1 MNRPFVSV
9 VIPTYNRAE
18 DLQRALQSVREQ
30 TYTNWEVIVVDNYS
44 TDNTDDIVGMIEDP
58 RVFLYKIRN
67 NGVIAVSRNLGIQ
80 KASGELIALLD
91 SDDWWA
97 KEKLERSVAAIQSGA
112 DIVYHDLWMVTGRE
126 RKYRKVGSWPL
137 MQPVYDALIMNG
149 NPVINSSVVVRKKII
164 EKIGGISENPKLIAA
179 EDFDC
184 WLRIALVTDRF
195 AFLPEVLGYYWHGTG
210 NTSNYQRS
218 VTNLSAL
225 TEMYIKPY
233 MDRYNKPMP
242 AWFQYN
248 YGRALFKT
256 GHRNEALK
264 FLADLIKR
272 KTSIHIK
279 IKSLI
284 MLLIGVFAAKSQKL

>member
-30 TYTNWEVIVVDNYS
+30 TYINWEVIVVDNYS
-44 TDNTDDIVGMIEDP
+44 TDNTDDIIGMLEDS
-58 RVFLYKIRN
+58 RIFLYKIRN
-67 NGVIAVSRNLGIQ
+67 NGVIAASRNLGIQ
-80 KASGELIALLD
+80 KASGEFIALLD

-97 KEKLERSVAAIQSGA
+97 KEKLEKSVAAIQSGA
-112 DIVYHDLWMVTGRE
+112 DIVYHDLWMVTEGK

-137 MQPVYDALIMNG
+137 TQPVYDALLMNG
-149 NPVINSSVVVRKKII
+149 NPVINSSVVVRKKIL
-164 EKIGGISENPKLIAA
+164 EEIGGISENPKLIAA

-195 AFLPEVLGYYWHGTG
+195 SFLPEVLGYYWQGTG
-210 NTSNYQRS
+210 NTSNYQLS
-218 VTNLSAL
+218 VTHLTAL

-233 MDRYNKPMP
+233 MDRYNIQMP
-242 AWFQYN
+242 AWFQYI

-256 GHRNEALK
+256 GHHNEATTM
-264 FLADLIKR
+264 LADLIKR
-272 KTSIHIK
+272 RTLMQLK

-284 MLLIGVFAAKSQKL
+284 MLLIGVFAAKSQKV

>member
-1 MNRPFVSV
+1 MNSPLVSV

-44 TDNTDDIVGMIEDP
+44 TDNTDDIIGMFQDP
-58 RVFLYKIRN
+58 RFFLYKVRN
-67 NGVIAVSRNLGIQ
+67 NGVIATSRNLGIQ
-80 KASGELIALLD
+80 KASGELVALLD

-97 KEKLERSVAAIQSGA
+97 KEKLERSVTAIQSGA
-112 DIVYHDLWMVTGRE
+112 DIVYHDLWMVTEGKSR
-126 RKYRKVGSWPL
+126 YRKVGSWPL
-137 MQPVYDALIMNG
+137 MQPVYDALLMNG
-149 NPVINSSVVVRKKII
+149 NPVINSSVVVRKTIL
-164 EKIGGISENPKLIAA
+164 EKIGGISENPELIAA

-195 AFLPEVLGYYWHGTG
+195 TFLPEVLGYYWHGTG

-218 VTNLSAL
+218 VTHLSAL

-233 MDRYNKPMP
+233 MERYNIPMP

-256 GHRNEALK
+256 DRRNEASIMLT
-264 FLADLIKR
+264 DLIKR
-272 KTSIHIK
+272 KTSIQIK

-284 MLLIGVFAAKSQKL
+284 MLIIGVFTAKSQKL

>member
-44 TDNTDDIVGMIEDP
+44 TDNTDDIIGMLEDP
-58 RVFLYKIRN
+58 RIFLYKIRN
-67 NGVIAVSRNLGIQ
+67 NGVIAASRNLGIQ

-91 SDDWWA
+91 SDDWWE
-97 KEKLERSVAAIQSGA
+97 KEKLEKSVAAIQSGA
-112 DIVYHDLWMVTGRE
+112 DLVYHDLWMVTEGK

-137 MQPVYDALIMNG
+137 TQPVYDALLMNG
-149 NPVINSSVVVRKKII
+149 NPVINSSVVVRKKIL
-164 EKIGGISENPKLIAA
+164 EEIGGISENPELIAA

-195 AFLPEVLGYYWHGTG
+195 FFLPEVLGYYWQGTG

-218 VTNLSAL
+218 VTHLKAL

-233 MDRYNKPMP
+233 MVRNNTQMP

-256 GHRNEALK
+256 GHRNEATTM
-264 FLADLIKR
+264 LADLIKR
-272 KTSIHIK
+272 RTSMQLK